1 MARNGHGTKKS
12 KTQNFYD
19 RIAEV
24 HNFAMKLNGYRTSVA
39 KYLRSLELD
48 VKPDSFVL
56 DAGSGTGIVTLA
68 MQDAGIKPRRTI
80 ALDLSFNS
88 LRIARDEFSKKKR
101 ASKAIS
107 CVQGNILKLP
117 FADGA
122 FDLVM
127 TCGVLE
133 YVDLDEGLRELS
145 RVLKPSGKLVLIPV
159 KAGFVGAVL
168 ELLYNFKIHPVREV
182 RRIAQRYFTI
192 VGNHEFP
199 ISEPIAWSKTIFL
212 LEKKPDRSAARAHRV
227 EADQPA

>member
-1 MARNGHGTKKS
+1 MARNGHAAKT

-24 HNFAMKLNGYRTSVA
+24 HNFAMKLNGYRASVS
-39 KYLRSLELD
+39 KYLRSLDLD
-48 VKPDSFVL
+48 LGPDSYVL

-68 MQDAGIKPRRTI
+68 MQDAGIKPKRTF
-80 ALDLSFNS
+80 ALDLSYNS
-88 LRIARDEFSKKKR
+88 LRIALEQFAKKKR
-101 ASKAIS
+101 SAKAIS

-117 FADGA
+117 FPDNS

-133 YVDLDEGLRELS
+133 YVNLDEGLYELS
-145 RVLKPSGKLVLIPV
+145 RVLKPNGKLVLIPV
-159 KAGFVGAVL
+159 KAGFVGAML
-168 ELLYNFKIHPVREV
+168 ELLYNFKIHPIKEV

-199 ISEPIAWSKTIFL
+199 ISEPISWSKTIFL
-212 LEKKPDRSAARAHRV
+212 LEKKPYRAKSRPIDAHQM
-227 EADQPA
+227 A